1 MTLRESKIFKY
12 CKKDIYELTGDYI
25 KYSNRKFYSYL
36 DSFKRYVSD
45 KCNKIKKTPSYS
57 NLVVLDVDEIRRRD
71 FELAKRLYNESLV
84 KYITRIEIDDA
95 IDHPIVFFDKNSKKA
110 VRIPELENIEDL
122 REEIPDFE
130 NYVDIPEL
138 ENYVECTFNEDKNFY
153 MMYLIM
159 CIVAFTIF

>member
-84 KYITRIEIDDA
+84 KYITR
-95 IDHPIVFFDKNSKKA
+95 
-110 VRIPELENIEDL
+110 
-122 REEIPDFE
+122 FE
-130 NYVDIPEL
+130 NYIDIPEL